1 MNIETKEVYGNK
13 YKVANGTYYHSD
25 TPDKVI
31 RILEN
36 SRLNNQRIR
45 LFYGNTENGRDWMET
60 WETIGTI
67 GRSCGNVQIPL
78 LIKNNRSMGGGAI
91 LDNCIVKITID
102 KKVVYQA
109 ENYYLPEIVI
119 SECSEVLK
127 REGYK
132 FSVIA
137 KYAGIFCNVKSKE
150 KAENLVNFYKGLRN
164 RP

>member
-1 MNIETKEVYGNK
+1 MEIKMMEVYGNK
-13 YKVANGTYYHSD
+13 YKVANGTYYSES
-25 TPDKVI
+25 TPDAVI

-60 WETIGTI
+60 CDTIGTI
-67 GRSCGNVQIPL
+67 GRSCGTVKVPL

-91 LDNCIVKITID
+91 LDHCIVKITID

-109 ENYYLPEIVI
+109 ENYYLPEIII

-127 REGYK
+127 KEGYK
-132 FSVIA
+132 FSLSA
-137 KYAGIFCNVKSKE
+137 KEAGICFNAKTKE
-150 KAENLVNFYKGLRN
+150 KADNVVNFYKGLRN
-164 RP
+164 RI